1 MYEHLSIVN
10 NFSLG
15 NLLLKRLLLAIP
27 QAEQTRRDF
36 VMFDASLRVDIPAE
50 VAEMEREL
58 AAWEANRDRQI
69 SDKSQQDPY
78 RIPKSS
84 EYFYPLH
91 SCYLFNN
98 VLSRSYPRSGPA
110 YNGRRGEREGR
121 SGNGRPPRCECK
133 RIPSA
138 GYGNPEH
145 PVSLPH
151 LFDDQLL
158 NDDIS

>member
-1 MYEHLSIVN
+1 LYEHLSIVN

-27 QAEQTRRDF
+27 QAKQTHHNF
-36 VMFDASLRVDIPAE
+36 VMFYVSLHVDIPAE
-50 VAEMEREL
+50 VEEMEWEL
-58 AAWEANRDRQI
+58 AAWEANRDHQI

-78 RIPKSS
+78 WIPKSS
-84 EYFYPLH
+84 EYFNPLH
-91 SCYLFNN
+91 SCYLFIN
-98 VLSRSYPRSGPA
+98 VLSRSYPRSGSA
-110 YNGRRGEREGR
+110 YNGQRGEREGR
-121 SGNGRPPRCECK
+121 SGNGRPPQCECK
-133 RIPSA
+133 CIPSA
-138 GYGNPEH
+138 GHGNPEH

>member
-27 QAEQTRRDF
+27 QAEQTHHDF
-36 VMFDASLRVDIPAE
+36 VMFDTSLRVDIPAE
-50 VAEMEREL
+50 VEEMEREL

-78 RIPKSS
+78 QIPKSS
-84 EYFYPLH
+84 EYFNPLH
-91 SCYLFNN
+91 SCYLFIN
-98 VLSRSYPRSGPA
+98 VLSRS

-133 RIPSA
+133 HIPSA

-151 LFDDQLL
+151 LFDNQLL
-158 NDDIS
+158 SDDIS